1 MGLLFGIGFICLAI
15 FMIWLARPA
24 DGDSAAMFKK
34 SWVIGQLYVM
44 ATLLVFVTGAAYIL
58 N

>member
-1 MGLLFGIGFICLAI
+1 MGISVGIALICFAI

-24 DGDSAAMFKK
+24 DGEAAAMFKK

-44 ATLLVFVTGAAYIL
+44 ATLLVFVMGAAYIL
-58 N
+58 V